1 MPLLSAVIA
10 VAILLSLLN
19 GKAPSLL
26 RFYLEMLEIGRFS
39 SVLIS
44 FLVVTSVLISFLA
57 HLS

>member
-26 RFYLEMLEIGRFS
+26 RFYLEIGRFS